1 MTEPVTATDPGA
13 QTAADADV
21 AAAAVDAD
29 AGAAG
34 AADADVVAAA
44 GAADAA
50 DAPETGRVPGL
61 WRNRDFN
68 LLWSGQCL
76 SDLGTAMSDLALP
89 LLVLQLTG
97 SSTRAGLVGTVGM
110 AIATAC
116 RLPAGVLADRFDRRR
131 LLIVC
136 DAVRLL
142 GYAALAW
149 AVLAKAA
156 TLPVILAVVAVGA
169 AATAVFST
177 TEFAAVRALVHP
189 DHIVTAVARNE
200 ARSYGTSL
208 AGPPLGGLLFGLG
221 RSLPFFGNA
230 LSYLFSLVAVLFIR
244 RPLQQ
249 ARPEPAPDTQR
260 GVVGGVVGG
269 VDGAD
274 EAGGPGHGASAGQS
288 ASAGQGAGA
297 GQDDGGRS
305 GWQGLRF
312 VLANPFLRALIAIAT
327 PLNMAFTGMI
337 FALTISLRRAGLPPA
352 LIGTATAIIGIG
364 GLLGAFLAPALQRR
378 LPLPTLIRLICW
390 STAAL
395 MVISV
400 LLAPAVAAAA
410 PLALAVF
417 LGPSANAA
425 LFGYQAAV
433 TPDHLQGR
441 VVSVV
446 LLAATSAAALAPT
459 VAGVLLAHIA
469 GHTALLIFPVLV
481 VAAAVVATTSSGI
494 RSVAREP

>member
-1 MTEPVTATDPGA
+1 MTEPVTEAASGA
-13 QTAADADV
+13 QTAAGAAPHAAPDAVPD
-21 AAAAVDAD
+21 D
-29 AGAAG
+29 AGAQQ
-34 AADADVVAAA
+34 
-44 GAADAA
+44 
-50 DAPETGRVPGL
+50 TGRVPSL
-61 WRNRDFN
+61 WRNRDFT

-97 SSTRAGLVGTVGM
+97 SPTRAGLVGTLGM
-110 AIATAC
+110 AVATAC

-149 AVLAKAA
+149 AVMAKAA
-156 TLPVILAVVAVGA
+156 TLPVILAVVAAGA
-169 AATAVFST
+169 AATAVFGT

-249 ARPEPAPDTQR
+249 PRPQPAPDR
-260 GVVGGVVGG
+260 ADADA
-269 VDGAD
+269 DGAGD
-274 EAGGPGHGASAGQS
+274 GPR
-288 ASAGQGAGA
+288 
-297 GQDDGGRS
+297 DDGSGDGDSGSGTGTDTGRS

-312 VLANPFLRALIAIAT
+312 VLADPFLRSLIAIAT

-337 FALTISLRRAGLPPA
+337 FALTLALRRAGLPPA

-400 LLAPAVAAAA
+400 LLAPTIAAAA

-417 LGPSANAA
+417 LGPTANAA

-459 VAGVLLAHIA
+459 VAGVLLAHVA
-469 GHTALLIFPVLV
+469 GHAALLVFPILV
-481 VAAAVVATTSSGI
+481 VAAALVATTSSGI
-494 RSVAREP
+494 RSVARVP

>member
-1 MTEPVTATDPGA
+1 MREPGTGTGTAG
-13 QTAADADV
+13 DADV
-21 AAAAVDAD
+21 R
-29 AGAAG
+29 
-34 AADADVVAAA
+34 
-44 GAADAA
+44 
-50 DAPETGRVPGL
+50 APQTERPPSL

-97 SSTRAGLVGTVGM
+97 SPARAGLVGTVGL

-131 LLIVC
+131 LLIAC
-136 DAVRLL
+136 DAVRLV
-142 GYAALAW
+142 GYAVLAW
-149 AVLAKAA
+149 AVMAKAA
-156 TLPVILAVVAVGA
+156 TVPVILAVVAAGS

-208 AGPPLGGLLFGLG
+208 AGPPLGGLLYGVG
-221 RSLPFFGNA
+221 RALPFLGNTLSYA
-230 LSYLFSLVAVLFIR
+230 LSLSALLWIR

-249 ARPEPAPDTQR
+249 ARPKPGSEEAEGD
-260 GVVGGVVGG
+260 GGG
-269 VDGAD
+269 
-274 EAGGPGHGASAGQS
+274 AGGGEGAAE
-288 ASAGQGAGA
+288 AEA
-297 GQDDGGRS
+297 GRS
-305 GWQGLRF
+305 GWQGPRF
-312 VLANPFLRALIAIAT
+312 VLANPFLRSLIAIAP

-337 FALTISLRRAGLPPA
+337 FALTISLRRAGQPPA
-352 LIGTATAIIGIG
+352 LIGLATAIIGAG
-364 GLLGAFLAPALQRR
+364 GLLGAFLAPALQKR
-378 LPLPTLIRLICW
+378 LPLPALIRLICW

-400 LLAPAVAAAA
+400 LLSPGLEAAA
-410 PLALAVF
+410 PLAVAVF
-417 LGPSANAA
+417 LGPTANAA
-425 LFGYQAAV
+425 LFGYQAAI

-446 LLAATSAAALAPT
+446 LLAATSAAAAAPAL
-459 VAGVLLAHIA
+459 AGVLLAHIA
-469 GHTALLIFPVLV
+469 GHTAMVIFPILV
-481 VAAAVVATTSSGI
+481 ALAAAVATFGRGI
-494 RSVAREP
+494 RSASKRP